1 MSDKARITCPK
12 CGYTRKPDD
21 FAPAW
26 QCPRCGIVYEK
37 YNKGGTLLADSYP
50 DRPSSFEKKEPVKS
64 RESSTALRGWL
75 FFIVAAIVIS
85 AGLYAYFGGA
95 ESNDQGS
102 MSVNGEANYE
112 TDGTASS
119 EVVLYSAERCRYCKL
134 ARDFLIKQDVPF
146 IEYDVN
152 SSEENSRKFHDLK
165 GRGVPLIFI
174 GKNRI
179 SGWNQKVLEM
189 ALKDAGLI

>member
-1 MSDKARITCPK
+1 MSDKDRITCPK

-37 YNKGGTLLADSYP
+37 YNRENSSLADSYP

-64 RESSTALRGWL
+64 RDSSTALTGWL
-75 FFIVAAIVIS
+75 LFIVAVLIIS
-85 AGLYAYFGGA
+85 AGLYAYLA
-95 ESNDQGS
+95 NDKGS
-102 MSVNGEANYE
+102 LSVNGAANDE
-112 TDGTASS
+112 MDGT
-119 EVVLYSAERCRYCKL
+119 VVLYSAERCRYCKL
-134 ARDFLIKQDVPF
+134 ARDFLIKQDVAF
-146 IEYDVN
+146 IEYDVS
-152 SSEENSRKFHDLK
+152 SSEENSRKFQDLK
-165 GRGVPLIFI
+165 GRGVPLIFV
-174 GKNRI
+174 GKKRI